1 MFGLKVGS
9 KGLVLR
15 LGFEV
20 GSRDR
25 SNQWILMLGPMDGSQ
40 GLGSKIGSQG

>member
-1 MFGLKVGS
+1 MFGLKVGL

-25 SNQWILMLGPMDGSQ
+25 VQINDLQALEHILYDMGFVCLER
-40 GLGSKIGSQG
+40 